1 MNAVTKQEAYAYD
14 LSKTETHLAADES
27 EIIDVYRRAK
37 KMGYAD
43 ILITVQEGCRV
54 KLWLTEKRK

>member
-1 MNAVTKQEAYAYD
+1 MNAVTNQEAYSNDSA
-14 LSKTETHLAADES
+14 KNETYLAHDES
-27 EIIDVYRRAK
+27 EIIEIYRRAK
-37 KMGYAD
+37 HLGYAD